1 MKQRKL
7 ALRRL
12 AFHARRPTAGLS
24 LLTQPARLL
33 REKYNMRAKI
43 FFISLFLIIALIAAA
58 CKTNP
63 SSAGDKVIK
72 STKSGD
78 MTITIASATG
88 DLKVGDNDLM
98 LSFTDASGNL
108 VDVGAASLA
117 FHMPAM
123 GAMGEMNNKAQLTTT
138 DTPGK
143 YRAQIKVEMT
153 GTWEARVT
161 YQGSHG
167 NGDTTISVQAK

>member
-1 MKQRKL
+1 
-7 ALRRL
+7 
-12 AFHARRPTAGLS
+12 
-24 LLTQPARLL
+24 
-33 REKYNMRAKI
+33 MRAK
-43 FFISLFLIIALIAAA
+43 FFFTIPFLILAFAAAA
-58 CKTNP
+58 CKTDP

-78 MTITIASATG
+78 MTVALASATG
-88 DLKVGDNDLM
+88 DLKIGDNDLM

-123 GAMGEMNNKAQLTTT
+123 GAMAEMQNRAELTTT
-138 DTPGK
+138 DAPGK
-143 YRAQIKVEMT
+143 YRAQVKIEMT
-153 GTWEARVT
+153 GTWEARVA

-167 NGDTTISVQAK
+167 NGQATMSVQAK

>member
-1 MKQRKL
+1 
-7 ALRRL
+7 
-12 AFHARRPTAGLS
+12 
-24 LLTQPARLL
+24 
-33 REKYNMRAKI
+33 MRTKI
-43 FFISLFLIIALIAAA
+43 FFTLLFSIIALIAAA
-58 CKTNP
+58 CKTDP

-72 STKSGD
+72 SAKSGD

-108 VDVGAASLA
+108 VDVGAASLT

-123 GAMGEMNNKAQLTTT
+123 GAMGEMNDKAQLTTA

-143 YRAQIKVEMT
+143 YRAQVKVEMT
-153 GTWEARVT
+153 GTWEARIA
-161 YQGSHG
+161 YQGSRG
-167 NGDTTISVQAK
+167 NGQTTMSVQAK